1 MEILTEQ
8 IKIKKKIIQLRMVK
22 TSDYRTFVEA
32 GTVLEHILEI
42 PKEDHKEILKYLSRA
57 YFKTIEIGEERI
69 KFVDLLALCPVVTK
83 VENYEAYNWLA
94 TRVMGNPRKY
104 HIHLFVDSMTALSS
118 KIANLSIDS
127 NRIAESN
134 QAQQDLLHYIENND
148 LTDEEHIEASKKLK
162 ALRMK
167 RRKLKNEYK
176 RVALAKNFFDKHNIV
191 ASNVS
196 ELSNTLNGL
205 TNVEKKKIYNERG
218 TNTEHEEWKTA
229 LLDYKIATH

>member
-8 IKIKKKIIQLRMVK
+8 IKIKKKIIQLRVVK
-22 TSDYRTFVEA
+22 TEDYRTFVEVE
-32 GTVLEHILEI
+32 TVLEHLLGI
-42 PKEDHKEILKYLSRA
+42 PSKEHKEILKYIS
-57 YFKTIEIGEERI
+57 KTYLRNVEIGGTKV
-69 KFVDLLALCPVVTK
+69 KFIDQLALCQVVTK
-83 VENYEAYNWLA
+83 VDNYEAYNWLA

-118 KIANLSIDS
+118 KIANLSIDG
-127 NRIAESN
+127 NRISESN
-134 QAQQDLLHYIENND
+134 QAQQDLLHYIENHD
-148 LTDEEHIEASKKLK
+148 LTDEEHMEASKKLK

-196 ELSNTLNGL
+196 ELSSTLNGL

-218 TNTEHEEWKTA
+218 TNTEHDEWKNAWLHHQTVSN
-229 LLDYKIATH
+229 